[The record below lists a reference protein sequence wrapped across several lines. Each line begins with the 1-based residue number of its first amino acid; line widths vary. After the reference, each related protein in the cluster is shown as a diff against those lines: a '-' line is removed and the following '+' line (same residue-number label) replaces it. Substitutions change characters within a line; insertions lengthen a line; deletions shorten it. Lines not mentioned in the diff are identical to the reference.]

1 MPFVL
6 SAVHRLSGYYRALF
20 LLLSTV
26 LFTGCAQLG
35 TMAENAIKSPEV
47 VSQTIQIR
55 KMDFNYIYFDADI
68 ELLNPNPVAL
78 NLDGFNYT
86 LDVEGQQLVTGDNN
100 GLSLKPSGQANISLP
115 FKVRL
120 DSLVKLAPE
129 LLKKDQLEYTFG
141 TVLTLNGPLGLKW
154 QKPVTVS
161 KIIATPKLPEIKMP
175 KISLGDVSL
184 SGLQLNV
191 QLPVNN
197 PNMFGVNLEQL
208 SAALVINGMKPVQI
222 GKDSA
227 IRLPAK
233 SETMLD
239 IPLNFSWDSAS
250 RSLLSIL
257 RDGQLP
263 DIRLEGNWKLDP
275 ELPGFQVQQFDFGFE
290 DGRMI

>member
-1 MPFVL
+1 MLFTAPAVRRIRTL
-6 SAVHRLSGYYRALF
+6 S
-20 LLLSTV
+20 LLLFAV
-26 LFTGCAQLG
+26 LATGGAQLG
-35 TMAENAIKSPEV
+35 TLAENAIKSPEV
-47 VSQTIQIR
+47 VSKKIQVS

-78 NLDGFNYT
+78 NLSGFNYT
-86 LDVEGQQLVTGDNN
+86 VDVEGRQLIKGDNN
-100 GLSLKPSGQANISLP
+100 GLSLKPEGNANISLP

-120 DSLVKLAPE
+120 DSLVELAPE

-154 QKPVTVS
+154 EKPVSLTKTV
-161 KIIATPKLPEIKMP
+161 ANPKLPEIKMP
-175 KISLGDVSL
+175 KISLGKVSL
-184 SGLQLNV
+184 SGMQINV

-197 PNMFGVNLEQL
+197 PNMFGVNMEQL
-208 SAALVINGMKPVQI
+208 SAALVINGMKPVQV

-227 IRLPAK
+227 TRLPAK
-233 SETMLD
+233 SETTLD

-263 DIRLEGNWKLDP
+263 DVKLEGNWKLNP
-275 ELPGFQVQQFDFGFE
+275 ELPGFEVQKSDFGFAN
-290 DGRMI
+290 GKMI